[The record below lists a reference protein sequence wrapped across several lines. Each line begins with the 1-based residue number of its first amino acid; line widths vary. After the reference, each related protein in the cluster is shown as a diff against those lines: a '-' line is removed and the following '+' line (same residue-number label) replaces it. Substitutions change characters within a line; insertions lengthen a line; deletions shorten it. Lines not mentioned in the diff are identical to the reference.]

1 MRYKLAIILLDSP
14 LITTIKN
21 WDRWLFTRINQHWTN
36 SFFDSV
42 FPLWREAI
50 TWVPLYIFLL
60 ILMLM
65 NFGSKAWPWIIGL
78 ITTVALTDQVS
89 SHVIKPFIDRARP
102 CYDPLLADH
111 IRLLMEYCSGSR
123 GFPSSHATNHFG
135 IAVFIHRTMKL
146 YFSRWTYL
154 FFLWAATIAYGQL
167 YIGVHYP
174 SDVICG
180 SLLGILLGYIT
191 STIFNKRIGILPL
204 RHSKNSVTA
213 A

>member
-1 MRYKLAIILLDSP
+1 MPDNFACILFDIP

-21 WDRWLFTRINQHWTN
+21 WDRWLFTKINQDWT
-36 SFFDSV
+36 SPFFDNI

-60 ILMLM
+60 IFVLV
-65 NFGSKAWPWIIGL
+65 NFGVKAWPWILAFIV
-78 ITTVALTDQVS
+78 TVALTDQVS
-89 SHVIKPFIDRARP
+89 AHLIKPLVSRARP

-111 IRLLMEYCSGSR
+111 IRLLMQYCSSSR

-135 IAVFIHRTMKL
+135 IAYFIYRTMKPH
-146 YFSRWTYL
+146 FGKWCFL
-154 FFLWAATIAYGQL
+154 FFVWAATISYGQL

-180 SLLGILLGYIT
+180 ALLGTGIGYIT
-191 STIFNKRIGILPL
+191 GTIFNKRIGTPHL
-204 RHSKNSVTA
+204 RVQQQ
-213 A
+213 